1 MEKHL
6 YWSVI
11 SVQGGEEE
19 VLASIEKLL
28 FPYFKDFASRVKFE
42 LTDGE
47 EGMDDDE
54 ISDIIHSLFDGPMY
68 WDDFEKVPTMSEML
82 EMFMPYIKVD
92 LDGCFYR
99 QYMDVSAL
107 PENTSFLTIS
117 SDSDEDEVNEHCE
130 VQEFLTAVLAPLM
143 TTKYSVGGWTSFSD
157 GRLAGA
163 GSYAFGKD
171 GVEVPIQKLAEA
183 SFALS

>member
-11 SVQGGEEE
+11 PVQGEKEE

-28 FPYFKDFASRVKFE
+28 SPYFKDFASRVKFE

-82 EMFMPYIKVD
+82 EMFMPYIN
-92 LDGCFYR
+92 LD
-99 QYMDVSAL
+99 S
-107 PENTSFLTIS
+107 
-117 SDSDEDEVNEHCE
+117 
-130 VQEFLTAVLAPLM
+130 
-143 TTKYSVGGWTSFSD
+143 
-157 GRLAGA
+157 
-163 GSYAFGKD
+163 
-171 GVEVPIQKLAEA
+171 
-183 SFALS
+183 

>member
-11 SVQGGEEE
+11 PVQGGKEE

-28 FPYFKDFASRVKFE
+28 SPYFKDFASRVKFE

-82 EMFMPYIKVD
+82 EMFMPYIN
-92 LDGCFYR
+92 LDSDGWSFH
-99 QYMDVSAL
+99 QYMDASTL
-107 PENTSFLTIS
+107 TENTFFLKLS
-117 SDSDEDEVNEHCE
+117 SDSSEGENEHCE
-130 VQEFLTAVLAPLM
+130 FQEFLTTALAPLM
-143 TTKYSVGGWTSFSD
+143 TTKYSFGGWTSFSD
-157 GRLAGA
+157 GRLEGA
-163 GSYAFGKD
+163 GSYAFAKD
-171 GVEVPIQKLAEA
+171 SLEVPIQKLAEA
-183 SFALS
+183 SAALT